1 MFRNKFLRKNWN
13 LPQNFRDFHFFARS
27 FIDSKLAVDFCV
39 IPVKPTALWF
49 DRCDFKVVYGVKKRN
64 FQKQCNFLPF
74 LMIFK

>member
-13 LPQNFRDFHFFARS
+13 LPQNFRGFHFFARS

-49 DRCDFKVVYGVKKRN
+49 DRSE
-64 FQKQCNFLPF
+64 L
-74 LMIFK
+74 